1 MGDGRYYS
9 VDQFFAIIILT
20 ILIVVSIVALMMFL
34 FKLYNYKKQ
43 ILVMGGL
50 LCVSLIASFIA
61 EVTYSESS
69 IVLFNKVA
77 NGSLYLFVIVNFVFR
92 WHIKEMSTGSIN
104 AGLVS
109 LGILSVLY
117 ILEVKVLNLL
127 YLVSVIHFIVF
138 ANKVVRYRI
147 SAAIFSRLKKLIL
160 DYVFIVSLNG
170 DVIFKNQNIVTSE
183 LFKKVKWIDIEN
195 IEELFSE
202 DVIIRNAF
210 SKQFIKVKKENTK
223 YLQLHKKELLNKGV
237 LAGYI
242 LTFVDITEL
251 VDILDELSEKQR
263 QIAVI
268 NEELNKYKEIVYDI
282 EKEKE
287 INVLLDKIAENQH
300 SSMLKLKSKIECLD
314 ITDEGF
320 ESEVQKLT
328 EKAKA
333 DLKSV
338 RNAVNEYMIY
348 YE

>member
-1 MGDGRYYS
+1 MEDIIRWIS
-9 VDQFFAIIILT
+9 FFAIIILT

-195 IEELFSE
+195 IEEIFSE

-282 EKEKE
+282 EKRKR
-287 INVLLDKIAENQH
+287 NQCT
-300 SSMLKLKSKIECLD
+300 S
-314 ITDEGF
+314 
-320 ESEVQKLT
+320 
-328 EKAKA
+328 
-333 DLKSV
+333 
-338 RNAVNEYMIY
+338 
-348 YE
+348 

>member
-1 MGDGRYYS
+1 MGGDGRYYS

-195 IEELFSE
+195 IEEIFFRGCYNLEMHFQS
-202 DVIIRNAF
+202 N
-210 SKQFIKVKKENTK
+210 
-223 YLQLHKKELLNKGV
+223 L
-237 LAGYI
+237 
-242 LTFVDITEL
+242 
-251 VDILDELSEKQR
+251 
-263 QIAVI
+263 
-268 NEELNKYKEIVYDI
+268 
-282 EKEKE
+282 
-287 INVLLDKIAENQH
+287 
-300 SSMLKLKSKIECLD
+300 
-314 ITDEGF
+314 
-320 ESEVQKLT
+320 
-328 EKAKA
+328 
-333 DLKSV
+333 
-338 RNAVNEYMIY
+338 
-348 YE
+348 